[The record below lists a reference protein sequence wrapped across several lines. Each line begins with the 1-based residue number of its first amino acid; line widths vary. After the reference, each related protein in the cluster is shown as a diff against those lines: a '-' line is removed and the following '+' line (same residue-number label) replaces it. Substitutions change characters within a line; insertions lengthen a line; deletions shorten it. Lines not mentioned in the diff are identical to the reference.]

1 MNLFG
6 KKKEAPVPRIADS
19 IMILRQAQ
27 ETLQKRQTH
36 LEKQCQIALQ
46 EAKARMKAGDKR
58 GMFSLKH
65 DVWSSELA

>member
-1 MNLFG
+1 MSGLFG
-6 KKKEAPVPRIADS
+6 RKKEAPAPKISES

-58 GMFSLKH
+58 GKSLNSKT
-65 DVWSSELA
+65 